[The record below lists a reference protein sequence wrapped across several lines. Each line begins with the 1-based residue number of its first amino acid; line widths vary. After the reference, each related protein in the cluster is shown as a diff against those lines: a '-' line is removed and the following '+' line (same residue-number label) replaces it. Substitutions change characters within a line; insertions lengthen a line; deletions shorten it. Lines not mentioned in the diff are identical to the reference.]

1 MKSCIT
7 RLRWIL
13 AAGVLLGFALAA
25 RAGEGTPAR
34 LTEADYAA
42 FTKLR
47 LAKAVVE
54 EKSMFAHGNKEK
66 QAAIDAQ
73 LTKVLAETGWTKER
87 FEQVNDAV
95 DSVVSAL
102 SDPEQPMDP
111 EMDQTTIATVKAH
124 RKELE
129 DYNGLT
135 KRAQQQIQEEQILA
149 KRGPPPTAAEIAG
162 KWVLNVELSVA
173 SISDG
178 TPDELTK
185 KLADEYR
192 KNLTVATYTFGPGDM
207 ISAINQRPGRP
218 PETTQGTYR
227 LEGSTLLI
235 KAKMGTRDR
244 EDKVDVGI
252 KDGRLYIG
260 MMGAYSVFE
269 RQ

>member
-1 MKSCIT
+1 MKACIS

-13 AAGVLLGFALAA
+13 AAGVLVGLALTI
-25 RAGEGTPAR
+25 RAEEGGPAR
-34 LTEADYAA
+34 LTEADYSN

-47 LAKAVVE
+47 LAKAVVG

-73 LTKVLAETGWTKER
+73 LAKVLAETGWTKER

-102 SDPEQPMDP
+102 GDPEQPMDL

-129 DYNGLT
+129 DYDGLQQ
-135 KRAQQQIQEEQILA
+135 RARQQVRDEQVLA
-149 KRGPPPTAAEIAG
+149 RRGPPPTAAEIAG

-192 KNLTVATYTFGPGDM
+192 KNLTVATYTFGPGNTM
-207 ISAINQRPGRP
+207 VAINQRPGRP

-227 LEGSTLLI
+227 LEGSTLFI
-235 KAKMGTRDR
+235 KAKMGARDR
-244 EDKVDVGI
+244 EDGVDIGI

-260 MMGAYSVFE
+260 MMGVYSVFE